1 MVMEKEVSKNIAS
14 YIQNVSVKNESY
26 ILVEYL

>member
-14 YIQNVSVKNESY
+14 CIQNVSVKNESY